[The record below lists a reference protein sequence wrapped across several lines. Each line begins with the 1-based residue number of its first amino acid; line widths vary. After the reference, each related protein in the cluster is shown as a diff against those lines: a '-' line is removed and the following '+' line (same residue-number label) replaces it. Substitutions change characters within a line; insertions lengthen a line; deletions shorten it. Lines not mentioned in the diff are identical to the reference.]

1 MPAIASRL
9 ILSQS
14 GAKFIKFCV
23 GLVAFDILYFA
34 LFKKLIIAN
43 RLYIC
48 VFAFL
53 KAHHLKLSFKIYNS
67 RFCRTRFVCLRLF
80 NVLFGCGMLPSDFE
94 ALCGSATMMVLLA
107 YKNLKLGKITASKK
121 GSLLVCVLA
130 ASCAFCGGLLD
141 ATVAGFALAACF
153 YGCLDRV
160 NSPPSS

>member
-14 GAKFIKFCV
+14 VAKFIKFCV
-23 GLVAFDILYFA
+23 GLVAFDILYFV

-67 RFCRTRFVCLRLF
+67 RFCRTRFACLRL
-80 NVLFGCGMLPSDFE
+80 FE